1 MTQWSIH
8 MCDRWIFV
16 GLVFFLFNGGCSQTQ
31 TSQPTK
37 DWVTLVAAGDIAC
50 DPESADF
57 NDGLGSEDKCRQK
70 SVADLIGPVNPDA
83 VLTLGDHQYEDNT
96 LEKFKASYDL
106 SWGEYKDITYPV
118 VGNHEYLI
126 ADASGYY
133 AYFGSRAGDPELGY
147 YSYTLGEWHM
157 VALNSNC
164 SKVGGCDRDSP
175 QGQWLEA
182 DLAAN
187 PNTCILAYWHHP
199 RFSSGH
205 HGNDSSYW
213 DFWKILYT
221 AGADLVLVG
230 HDHNY
235 ERFALQDPEG
245 LADPERGIRQFVVGT
260 GGKGLRPFGDIQP
273 NSEVRNS
280 DTYGVLKLR
289 LYSESYDWEFLPE
302 SGGAFIDKGEQGC
315 HE

>member
-1 MTQWSIH
+1 MG
-8 MCDRWIFV
+8 R
-16 GLVFFLFNGGCSQTQ
+16 
-31 TSQPTK
+31 
-37 DWVTLVAAGDIAC
+37 
-50 DPESADF
+50 
-57 NDGLGSEDKCRQK
+57 
-70 SVADLIGPVNPDA
+70 
-83 VLTLGDHQYEDNT
+83 DN
-96 LEKFKASYDL
+96 S
-106 SWGEYKDITYPV
+106 ITYPV
-118 VGNHEYLI
+118 AGNHEYLT

-133 AYFGSRAGDPELGY
+133 AYFDSRAGDPELGY

-164 SKVGGCDRDSP
+164 SKVGGCDLDSP

-182 DLAAN
+182 DLAAH
-187 PNTCILAYWHHP
+187 PNTSSWLTGIILALVRVIMAMTRAI
-199 RFSSGH
+199 RF
-205 HGNDSSYW
+205 W
-213 DFWKILYT
+213 EMLYT

-260 GGKGLRPFGDIQP
+260 GGKGLRPLEVFQP
-273 NSEVRNS
+273 NSEIRNS

-302 SGGAFIDKGEQGC
+302 FGAAFTDKGEQGC